1 MKRSAQMINSGN
13 YQKHTTKNPL
23 KRKMIDNFILSLIGL
38 VRELKPNGTYSI
50 LDVGCGEGF
59 VTNRLAEAIPEAQ
72 ITGIDFSS
80 EALSIAKENP
90 TNQYLRGDFY
100 YLPYEQNRFDIVLC
114 SEVLEHLNNPAK
126 ALIELNRVS
135 SNWVVC
141 TVPNEPWF
149 RLGNLLVLKNVI
161 RLGNPPDH
169 INHYTIKQFTNFV
182 SRVTAHHVESFSA
195 FPWSIVFYN
204 KTTG

>member
-1 MKRSAQMINSGN
+1 MKRWFKMNNSGN

-23 KRKMIDNFILSLIGL
+23 KRKMIDNFIDSLIGL
-38 VRELKPNGTYSI
+38 IRALKPNSPFSI

-59 VTNRLAEAIPEAQ
+59 VANRLAEAVPEAQ

-80 EALSIAKENP
+80 GALSIAKENP
-90 TNQYLRGDFY
+90 TNHYLRGDIY
-100 YLPYEQNRFDIVLC
+100 YLPYEQDRFDIVLC
-114 SEVLEHLNNPAK
+114 SEVLEHLNNPTK

-135 SNWVVC
+135 SNWVIC
-141 TVPNEPWF
+141 SVPNEPWF

-169 INHYTIKQFTNFV
+169 INHYTIRQFNNFV
-182 SRVTAHHVESFSA
+182 SSVTAHPVESFSS
-195 FPWSIVFYN
+195 FPWSVVFYK